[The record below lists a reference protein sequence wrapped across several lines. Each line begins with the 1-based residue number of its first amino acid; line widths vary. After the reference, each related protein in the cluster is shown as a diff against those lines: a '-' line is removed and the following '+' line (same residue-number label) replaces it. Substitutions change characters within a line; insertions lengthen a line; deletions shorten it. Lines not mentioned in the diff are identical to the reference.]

1 MLKNDLT
8 LWSDPMCTE
17 LVRVVRE
24 KHCDSYK
31 ELMKNT
37 NTVITHTNT
46 YVTRYMI
53 FFIYTVYIFEVCT
66 AETNIMNFEDREV
79 FTTVL

>member
-1 MLKNDLT
+1 MFNNDLT
-8 LWSDPMCTE
+8 LCSDPMCTE

-24 KHCDSYK
+24 IYCDSYR
-31 ELMKNT
+31 ELVKNT

-46 YVTRYMI
+46 YVTRNMI
-53 FFIYTVYIFEVCT
+53 FFIYIFEVCT
-66 AETNIMNFEDREV
+66 AKTNIMNFEDREV